1 MGEGVATPLLE
12 VGVALLAMTLEVVGW
27 TGEGDEV
34 GLEVG
39 VSALE
44 FDELGMPDVFWVVVG
59 AGSLTA
65 STQKLLPDTRPM
77 QSAPTEF
84 SSCKS
89 RVVFCLYIP
98 SGEMH
103 LAQSNCRRGLP
114 DRSWNHRNRST
125 KSSRTWLLDRKPG
138 SVFSRC
144 VIGYVRSPPTLLYR
158 GQAQRGW
165 SRYCRA

>member
-1 MGEGVATPLLE
+1 MGDGVATPVLE

-39 VSALE
+39 VSASE

-77 QSAPTEF
+77 QSAPTEGF
-84 SSCKS
+84 LRSIQLMQVEGGVLSLHTQRRNASSS
-89 RVVFCLYIP
+89 IQL
-98 SGEMH
+98 
-103 LAQSNCRRGLP
+103 
-114 DRSWNHRNRST
+114 
-125 KSSRTWLLDRKPG
+125 SSRT
-138 SVFSRC
+138 S
-144 VIGYVRSPPTLLYR
+144 
-158 GQAQRGW
+158 
-165 SRYCRA
+165 